1 MKKLFLIL
9 FISLGLI
16 GPANA
21 NSIEG
26 AFGYKLGQVV
36 KDVKTE
42 VRILF
47 ENTDQAYIEISS
59 NKDFI
64 PKKPLP
70 GKHTYSI
77 STTLEDKK
85 IWGIHVRLIRSPSDD
100 NFNDCQPDYGYFR
113 KIVEVYEAKYG
124 EFNKTRDD
132 GERYS
137 GLTYSFTKGKRN
149 IRISCSREVLW
160 NKTGYYNFGI
170 SYFDYKLRDLATKEE
185 EKPYN
190 EALKKMKQKII
201 EESKEYDI

>member
-1 MKKLFLIL
+1 MKKLLLLL
-9 FISLGLI
+9 FIYLCFI
-16 GPANA
+16 GSANA

-113 KIVEVYEAKYG
+113 KIVEFYEAKYG
-124 EFNKTRDD
+124 EFNKTRNANKTNVW
-132 GERYS
+132 
-137 GLTYSFTKGKRN
+137 LIYSFTKGKRN
-149 IRISCSREVLW
+149 IRISCTRPMSWDE
-160 NKTGYYNFGI
+160 TGYYKFGI
-170 SYFDYKLRDLATKEE
+170 SYIDYKLRDLAIKEE

-190 EALKKMKQKII
+190 KALKKMKQKII
-201 EESKEYDI
+201 DESKEFDI